1 MVPSAVEASVYVTL
15 GKFGVVRER
24 LKGVEPKGGAVPY
37 WLECRRE
44 TESVEPDFVRY
55 EPPPVEL
62 LTPRPDPFPV
72 TVGKVLAA
80 GVVPFQEG
88 VPEGIEEALV
98 NHCNVN
104 IRAIRKP
111 AGEVVR
117 TEAESGL
124 RASDDHNTVFIDI
137 QRFRKVA
144 LEVVQCIG
152 LAAKSIGIARK
163 NVL

>member
-88 VPEGIEEALV
+88 VPEGIEEAL
-98 NHCNVN
+98 
-104 IRAIRKP
+104 RAIRKP